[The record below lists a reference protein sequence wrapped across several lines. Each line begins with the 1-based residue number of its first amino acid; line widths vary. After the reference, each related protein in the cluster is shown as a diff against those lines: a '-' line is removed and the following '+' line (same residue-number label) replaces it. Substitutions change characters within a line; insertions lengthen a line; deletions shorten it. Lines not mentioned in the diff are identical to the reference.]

1 MAAHCGMACNCNYS
15 SSEKVFKREEKLS
28 IWHWLWECRFLCTKI
43 CCLSGSNGA
52 EPWSMHNPVL
62 TQIVFGDRLRELA
75 DVQLP
80 RTAAGLTFNG
90 SDKLKFHLNFKFWGI
105 LSFYVKLAWWIHFQK
120 TRFIKCIWTTTE
132 PFKQTTRNQERNTF
146 LCRPVHDS

>member
-1 MAAHCGMACNCNYS
+1 MAWPATATIVRQRKFSNERKSYPFDIGCGS
-15 SSEKVFKREEKLS
+15 VV
-28 IWHWLWECRFLCTKI
+28 FLCTKI

-90 SDKLKFHLNFKFWGI
+90 SDKLKFHLNFKF
-105 LSFYVKLAWWIHFQK
+105 
-120 TRFIKCIWTTTE
+120 
-132 PFKQTTRNQERNTF
+132 
-146 LCRPVHDS
+146 